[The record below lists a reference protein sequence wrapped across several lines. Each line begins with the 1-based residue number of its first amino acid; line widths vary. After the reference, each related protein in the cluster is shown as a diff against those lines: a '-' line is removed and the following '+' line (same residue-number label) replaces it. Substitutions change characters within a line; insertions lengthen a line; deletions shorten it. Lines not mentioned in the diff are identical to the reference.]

1 MLYVYR
7 VVSSKKK
14 NTFPL
19 GSVTQHKKKPQL
31 LFLSLQCYRAFWLSF
46 LANTPPYTLPC
57 KPGLP
62 PGVMFRNES
71 KTSKLGLCCIIFTI
85 YWGSKNLCKWVLRVA
100 AYSLS
105 RKDVLL
111 VNKKMLQCILGC
123 TFFLA
128 LSFKENVLCL
138 KDLATFS
145 ISWETKIYTAKT
157 ICGHKGKP
165 ILQVWK
171 KWFVYSKFLWWV
183 LGASF

>member
-7 VVSSKKK
+7 VVSNPKQEK

-19 GSVTQHKKKPQL
+19 GSVTQHKKSL
-31 LFLSLQCYRAFWLSF
+31 STVFSLQCYRAFWLSF
-46 LANTPPYTLPC
+46 LVNTSPYTLPC

-105 RKDVLL
+105 RKHVLL

-123 TFFLA
+123 TFFSIISFQEND
-128 LSFKENVLCL
+128 LSLQ
-138 KDLATFS
+138 TFS
-145 ISWETKIYTAKT
+145 ISWKTKISTFRSIYLQ
-157 ICGHKGKP
+157 KGK
-165 ILQVWK
+165 IV
-171 KWFVYSKFLWWV
+171 
-183 LGASF
+183 

>member
-7 VVSSKKK
+7 VLSNPKQEKKHLSIRVSHTAQKKA
-14 NTFPL
+14 
-19 GSVTQHKKKPQL
+19 SV

-46 LANTPPYTLPC
+46 LANTPCPA
-57 KPGLP
+57 LP

-128 LSFKENVLCL
+128 LSFKENVLCS

-145 ISWETKIYTAKT
+145 ISWITKISTGKT
-157 ICGHKGKP
+157 ICRHKGKL
-165 ILQVWK
+165 IL
-171 KWFVYSKFLWWV
+171 
-183 LGASF
+183 